1 MKYKITV
8 ELELGVSGV
17 QGAYNQDGFTDV
29 KKMLM
34 LAQAGLIQKY
44 ADRLI
49 SAGSMQNGGFYPAYQ
64 ACTYVEL
71 RDEEKKEV

>member
-1 MKYKITV
+1 MKYKITIEV
-8 ELELGVSGV
+8 DSNILIGEEGSKE
-17 QGAYNQDGFTDV
+17 V

-34 LAQAGLIQKY
+34 LAQSGLIQKY

-49 SAGSMQNGGFYPAYQ
+49 SAGSMQNGSFYPVHI

-71 RDEEKKEV
+71 RDEEKKET

>member
-1 MKYKITV
+1 MKYKITIEMDSNTLV
-8 ELELGVSGV
+8 GSDGHLE
-17 QGAYNQDGFTDV
+17 V

-34 LAQAGLIQKY
+34 LAQSGLIQKY

-49 SAGSMQNGGFYPAYQ
+49 SAGSMQNGSFYPAYQ

-71 RDEEKKEV
+71 RDEEKKET

>member
-1 MKYKITV
+1 MKYKIMIEMDSNTIV
-8 ELELGVSGV
+8 WSDGHLE
-17 QGAYNQDGFTDV
+17 V

-34 LAQAGLIQKY
+34 LAQSGLIQKY

-49 SAGSMQNGGFYPAYQ
+49 SAGSMQNGSFYPSYQ

-71 RDEEKKEV
+71 RDEEKKET